1 MHWTPREP
9 ASSRSPRSRWPRS
22 PWERSPPSLG
32 VRDTS
37 RPPPVSSGGE
47 LRAESRKPRLQLRD
61 GLGVLGLRMGP
72 VASVSLRALTPDC
85 LRVPVG
91 HSQIGWGADDKRM
104 CGGQI
109 PPRPII
115 ACANTCKVPRNTQ
128 AFMETGRQNKN
139 GNNKQIQSL
148 AESGGRSFLSGP
160 SAPTRSAGLT
170 LSGVC

>member
-1 MHWTPREP
+1 MDAKGARQQPESTLAMAPEPLGAISAEPRR
-9 ASSRSPRSRWPRS
+9 ARHL
-22 PWERSPPSLG
+22 PPSSCIQ
-32 VRDTS
+32 R
-37 RPPPVSSGGE
+37 R
-47 LRAESRKPRLQLRD
+47 RAESRKPRLQLRD

-104 CGGQI
+104 CVGQI